1 MKNEPHP
8 RNAPG
13 PFYVERDSCM
23 ACMAPEGEAPDLMGY
38 SESDCHGCYFHK
50 QPSTPEELERASD
63 AIRVCCAW
71 AVRYGGDDPKLLQRL
86 REEGLATGCD
96 LLEDDGKNPDDRPPR
111 RRHRPNAYIPSGI
124 GNWMVR
130 LPSSFRRDESW
141 FSVPLLLRPQE
152 GIRPGSYHAFHA

>member
-23 ACMAPEGEAPDLMGY
+23 SCMAPEGEAPDLMGY

-63 AIRVCCAW
+63 AIRVCCCAG
-71 AVRYGGDDPKLLQRL
+71 VRYGGDDPKLLQRL

-96 LLEDDGKNPDDRPPR
+96 LLEDEEEVR
-111 RRHRPNAYIPSGI
+111 RQAPMP
-124 GNWMVR
+124 
-130 LPSSFRRDESW
+130 LPSPQRLH
-141 FSVPLLLRPQE
+141 PLWDRELD
-152 GIRPGSYHAFHA
+152 G